1 MPDVF
6 ITGGS
11 GFIGG
16 ALCARLVAEGRE
28 VAALARSDEAAAK
41 LEARGAR
48 VVRGDVLDEAVL
60 REAVAGCEVV
70 YNVAGKV
77 GMCLPDPGPMYRVNV
92 DGAVNV
98 VRAAA
103 AAGVRRV
110 VHTSSA
116 STIGEPTG
124 TVATEDTPHRGH
136 YLCHYERS
144 KHEAEKA
151 VFLEG
156 EHRGVEVISVN
167 PSSVQGPGRTGG
179 TARLFIG
186 YLSGRVRWAVDATVS
201 LVFIDDCTEA
211 HLHAERRGRPGRR
224 YLVSGATLSLPDI
237 ASLLDDVA
245 GVERRLRLLP
255 GWVARIGAVF
265 WGGAYRLFRRQAP
278 FCAENVRLV
287 MHGPSYDGSRAA
299 KELGFVYTPLEEWL
313 GRTVDWYR
321 AEGLVG

>member
-1 MPDVF
+1 VPDVF
-6 ITGGS
+6 LTGGS

-41 LEARGAR
+41 LDAMGAQ
-48 VVRGDVLDEAVL
+48 VMRGDVLDETAL

-70 YNVAGKV
+70 FNVAGKV
-77 GMCLPDPGPMYRVNV
+77 AMCLPDPEPMYRVNV

-151 VFLEG
+151 VLSEG
-156 EHRGVEVISVN
+156 ERLGVEVISVN
-167 PSSVQGPGRTGG
+167 PASVQGPGRTGG
-179 TARLFIG
+179 TARLFVG
-186 YLSGRVRWAVDATVS
+186 FLNGRLRWAFNATVS

-211 HLHAERRGRPGRR
+211 HIAAEKYGEPGRR
-224 YLVSGATLSLPDI
+224 YLVSGATG
-237 ASLLDDVA
+237 SLLELAEVLAGVA
-245 GVERRLRLLP
+245 GVDRRLHLFPR
-255 GWVARIGAVF
+255 WVARIGAGVL
-265 WGGAYRLFRRQAP
+265 GGAYRLIRRQAP
-278 FCAENVRLV
+278 FCPENVRLV

-299 KELGFVYTPLEEWL
+299 QELGFTYTPLENWL

-321 AEGLVG
+321 AEGLVA